1 MLWNKEWT
9 PDTPGMAEFVQVKG
23 EFILAFLDK
32 VEEMYGGVEM
42 YVRNVLGFV
51 EKDVEVMK
59 RVLRGESER

>member
-1 MLWNKEWT
+1 
-9 PDTPGMAEFVQVKG
+9 MAEFVQVKG